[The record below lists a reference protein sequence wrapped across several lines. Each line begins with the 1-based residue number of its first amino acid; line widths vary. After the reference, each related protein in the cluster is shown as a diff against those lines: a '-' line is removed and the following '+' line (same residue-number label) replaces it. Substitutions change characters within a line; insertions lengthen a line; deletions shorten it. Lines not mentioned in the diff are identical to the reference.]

1 MDNLYQLLAQ
11 KMDNLPQKHYK
22 FCKYPL
28 KAAPQMHHQNKRP
41 FDFVNKPTIIT
52 FYQGVNKITE
62 VIALSA
68 LKWIYKYHIMM
79 SNN

>member
-11 KMDNLPQKHYK
+11 KMDNLPQKHDK

-28 KAAPQMHHQNKRP
+28 KAAPQMRRQNKRP

-52 FYQGVNKITE
+52 LFFIMVWIKLPRYLHF
-62 VIALSA
+62 LSKMD
-68 LKWIYKYHIMM
+68 L
-79 SNN
+79 